1 MPIASETTTSKR
13 QENLALVFQEI
24 LTAIERL
31 RSNRQAVSDS
41 ESFRAQIQNA
51 VKAADQEGRKRG
63 YAPEDIR
70 VALFAVI
77 ALLDESI
84 LNLHNP
90 LFASWPRRPMQE
102 ELFGGFT
109 AGEIF
114 FQNIERLLRTNDSD
128 VLADVLEVYEICILL
143 GYLGRYSISGRGELK
158 SIREA
163 IAEKIYR
170 IRGNLGPLSPAGKPP
185 SGETPKLRSDI
196 WVTRL
201 LWAAVACF
209 ALMMILFVG
218 FKVSLHSGAGRLES
232 LATRNL

>member
-1 MPIASETTTSKR
+1 MPIATELTDPR
-13 QENLALVFQEI
+13 NQENLALVFQEL

-31 RSNRQAVSDS
+31 RSNRQAVSDA
-41 ESFRAQIQNA
+41 ETFRAQIQSA
-51 VKAADQEGRKRG
+51 VKTADQEGRKRG

-84 LNLHNP
+84 LNLRSP
-90 LFASWPRRPMQE
+90 LFAEWPRRPMQE

-114 FQNIERLLRTNDSD
+114 FQNIERLLRTNDSK
-128 VLADVLEVYEICILL
+128 VLADVLEVYELCILL
-143 GYLGRYSISGRGELK
+143 GYLGRFSVSGSGELR
-158 SIREA
+158 SIRES
-163 IAEKIYR
+163 IAEKIRR
-170 IRGNLGPLSPAGKPP
+170 IRGDLGPLSPSGKPP
-185 SGETPKLRSDI
+185 AQEAVGRKGDI

-209 ALMMILFVG
+209 VIMLTLFIG
-218 FKVSLHSGAGRLES
+218 FKVSLRGGATRLET
-232 LATRNL
+232 LAPSRL